1 MTPCWGRAL
10 WIASATA
17 RTSSSSRVSLTA
29 NAPQWDRHRKSARKP
44 RAELW
49 GTSRKCSRG
58 FLTAIFFA
66 LRGRNG
72 LSLRNQANEGRAD
85 DERGTIVVPTSIGH
99 LNYFTVLVFA
109 RNAEAVGWKQFKLVH
124 AAAPEP

>member
-1 MTPCWGRAL
+1 MTPCLGKAL

-17 RTSSSSRVSLTA
+17 RTSSSSRVSPTA
-29 NAPQWDRHRKSARKP
+29 NAPQLDRRRKSARKP

-49 GTSRKCSRG
+49 GTSRKCRHG
-58 FLTAIFFA
+58 FLNAIFFE

-85 DERGTIVVPTSIGH
+85 AFPLYRIEPHDCQGGSKLIETESENP
-99 LNYFTVLVFA
+99 
-109 RNAEAVGWKQFKLVH
+109 GWVNDH
-124 AAAPEP
+124 ENGG